1 MKSSEVRKAG
11 DQSKWPPC
19 HYSKIGAFFSVP
31 VKSERG
37 AYLFCAAVVTIIIS
51 TNISLVKAVSSND
64 GKKDA
69 KSEGKLPPKWN
80 PEQQLL
86 PPPPPPTDVSSIL
99 VRV

>member
-1 MKSSEVRKAG
+1 MITLNDSHATILKLGR
-11 DQSKWPPC
+11 
-19 HYSKIGAFFSVP
+19 FFSVP
-31 VKSERG
+31 IKSGREG

-51 TNISLVKAVSSND
+51 TNISLVKAVSTND

-86 PPPPPPTDVSSIL
+86 PPTPTDVSSVL

>member
-1 MKSSEVRKAG
+1 MINLNDPHATILKLG
-11 DQSKWPPC
+11 
-19 HYSKIGAFFSVP
+19 HFFSVP

-86 PPPPPPTDVSSIL
+86 PPPPPPPTDVSSIL